1 MNNNNNIDRRKFL
14 SLIGCCSCG
23 LLIPACSSVPITDR
37 KQLRILPESTINR
50 QAASL
55 YERVKSKTKL
65 SDDKKQLNEIKEIG
79 SRIEESVSMYFDSIN
94 KKDPTYNFK
103 WEYDKLWH
111 LLISSCPSAGPYG

>member
-103 WEYDKLWH
+103 WEYMLS
-111 LLISSCPSAGPYG
+111 L